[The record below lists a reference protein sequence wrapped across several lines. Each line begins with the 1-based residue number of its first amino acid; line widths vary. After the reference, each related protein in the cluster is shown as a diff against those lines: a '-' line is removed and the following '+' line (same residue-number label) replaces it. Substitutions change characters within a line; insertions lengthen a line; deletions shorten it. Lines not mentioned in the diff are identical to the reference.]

1 MNRDTKKTKRLALAK
16 QTVRTLGIE
25 LETIAAGRAPGH
37 TCYSDAEV
45 SCCAQF

>member
-16 QTVRTLGIE
+16 QTLRTLDIE
-25 LETIAAGRAPGH
+25 LEKVEAGRKPGQ